1 MGNPLLQTRI
11 APFGYLTSF
20 ACTRFKALP
29 LPFALMCHNNRVA
42 FLGIFVVKPK
52 NAVLFTKEEFGA
64 AFLRVDILLLKVYGE
79 KALALTGR
87 KKT

>member
-1 MGNPLLQTRI
+1 
-11 APFGYLTSF
+11 
-20 ACTRFKALP
+20 
-29 LPFALMCHNNRVA
+29 MCHNNRVA